1 MSSGAYGFSPD
12 TASYL
17 NLARQLR
24 GIPLESSWDF
34 VANLPRDDQGAR
46 TPGYPILLD
55 LVFWADRYAPSPR
68 WMIERASQY
77 KINAFNLHFMQT
89 EENLRAVQLVQV
101 MSGLLATWLTYATTL
116 RWTGRRSLAAVT
128 ALVAVA
134 VRPSWAVVYEPWLVS
149 EATAALVVLLWVW
162 TMTRAEQDRERRAW
176 WLVVASVLS
185 AAAVLVRPA
194 MIVMPVLFAAG
205 ALWMSDDRRLHR
217 VALLCLPCALL
228 LGGWIARNAIRYGA
242 PAVSTEL
249 GVTILSHFSSH
260 PEALNDTRVRS
271 AAAGH
276 RGDPMAG
283 LWIARTLMIEDGLS
297 FPAASHLLTQQTFR
311 AAIHH
316 PIWYLTSV
324 SGALSEFMRPTETMI
339 TPGDVPGF
347 SKLTRMID
355 ERLPRVAWRG
365 YLSAYFAIGLL
376 GLVSLFMRTPV
387 STRIAVLVVVL
398 SAIVTS
404 LLAHTENGR
413 FAFPCETLS
422 LMSAAVVVARVVAR
436 RPRRSAAHSSLMPSS
451 GGTR

>member
-1 MSSGAYGFSPD
+1 MSSGTYGFSPD

-24 GIPLESSWDF
+24 GISLASSWDF

-55 LVFWADRYAPSPR
+55 IVFWADRYVPSPR
-68 WMIERASQY
+68 WMIARASQY
-77 KINAFNLHFMQT
+77 KIDAFNLRFMQT
-89 EENLRAVQLVQV
+89 EENLRAVQLVQFLF
-101 MSGLLATWLTYATTL
+101 GLLATWLTYATTL
-116 RWTGRRSLAAVT
+116 RWTRRRSLAAVT

-162 TMTRAEQDRERRAW
+162 TMTRAEQDRERPL
-176 WLVVASVLS
+176 WLVAASVLS

-228 LGGWIARNAIRYGA
+228 LGGWIARNAIRYGS

-260 PEALNDTRVRS
+260 PEALGDARVRS
-271 AAAGH
+271 AAARH

-283 LWIARTLMIEDGLS
+283 LWIARTLMIDDGLS

-316 PIWYLTSV
+316 PIWYLASV
-324 SGALSEFMRPTETMI
+324 SGALGEFMRPTETMI

-355 ERLPRVAWRG
+355 ERLPRVVWRG

-376 GLVSLFMRTPV
+376 GFVSLFMRTSV

-398 SAIVTS
+398 SAVVTS

-422 LMSAAVVVARVVAR
+422 LMSAAVVVERVVAR
-436 RPRRSAAHSSLMPSS
+436 RSRRPAAHSSLMTPS
-451 GGTR
+451 GGTS